1 MLGSHGLLFKGAA
14 LYEELV
20 KIPLLIRPPGGLAA
34 PHRTEQLVS
43 HVDLVPTIVQW
54 CGGAAPVDTH
64 GVDIQGLSRGED
76 TSSRAGLA
84 LEYHSSN
91 WGERPNPLRGWRTE
105 QWKYVE
111 SMDGGEELY
120 DLIEDPLETHN
131 LIDDGRSSANRQQLA
146 EELAEWVQTV
156 PDSWPRVPMPE
167 REVER

>member
-1 MLGSHGLLFKGAA
+1 MLIFTSDHGEMLGSHGLLFKGAA

-91 WGERPNPLRGWRTE
+91 WASDQTHCADGERNSG
-105 QWKYVE
+105 
-111 SMDGGEELY
+111 SMSKAWMAA
-120 DLIEDPLETHN
+120 
-131 LIDDGRSSANRQQLA
+131 RSC
-146 EELAEWVQTV
+146 TT
-156 PDSWPRVPMPE
+156 
-167 REVER
+167 